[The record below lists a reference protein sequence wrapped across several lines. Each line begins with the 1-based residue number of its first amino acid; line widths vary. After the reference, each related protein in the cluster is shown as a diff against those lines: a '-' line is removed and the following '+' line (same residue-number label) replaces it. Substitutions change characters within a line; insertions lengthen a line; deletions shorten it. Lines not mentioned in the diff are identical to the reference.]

1 MSEHGIAGTI
11 GDHLSNGD
19 IDALVALYADDA
31 KVVSYSSVAEGPE
44 QIRALFDRSL
54 ATHGSYQVLTID
66 QFQEAG
72 DVVMWDASVRTE
84 AGILQ
89 TTHVVV
95 LEGGKITHHVPGIRG
110 YWGM

>member
-11 GDHLSNGD
+11 GDLLSSGD
-19 IDALVALYADDA
+19 VNALVALYDDDA
-31 KVVSYSSVAEGPE
+31 KVVSYSSVAEGHD
-44 QIRALFDRSL
+44 QIRALFERSL
-54 ATHGSYQVLTID
+54 ASHGSYQVLTID

-72 DVVMWDASVRTE
+72 DLVMWDASVRTE

-95 LEGGKITHHVPGIRG
+95 LDAGKITHHVPGIRG